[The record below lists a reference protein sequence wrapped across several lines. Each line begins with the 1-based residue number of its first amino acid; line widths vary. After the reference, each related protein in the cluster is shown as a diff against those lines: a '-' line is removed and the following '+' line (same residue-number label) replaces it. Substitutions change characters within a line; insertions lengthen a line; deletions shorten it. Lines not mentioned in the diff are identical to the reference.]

1 MVVWF
6 WGVTAGSQASAQRRP
21 IHAARGQRSC
31 SSSSTSYLAARL
43 PGTGARSESGDE
55 HEAQAK
61 YSDTRL
67 LADPRPIPCVYGAH
81 VAAPSAFLTAAF
93 AGVIAGA
100 VMQSQLVHLRYR
112 LPDEIN
118 MPKPPAGWVIPVT
131 GALTAVTW
139 WVMVRGHPLIV
150 PIVYVVAVWV
160 MVPLAFVDL
169 DVHRLPNKIQLP
181 AYPIL
186 AALLAACSYATGDWG
201 AFVRALIAGAVLWV
215 FFLILALVLLG
226 GGIGFGDVKLAG
238 LLGML
243 LGWLTW
249 AHVIIATM
257 ATFLIGGV
265 IAALLLVTRRKGRK
279 DEFAYGPSMLLG
291 AIVAIV
297 APLVLRSLT

>member
-1 MVVWF
+1 VP
-6 WGVTAGSQASAQRRP
+6 QP
-21 IHAARGQRSC
+21 
-31 SSSSTSYLAARL
+31 
-43 PGTGARSESGDE
+43 
-55 HEAQAK
+55 
-61 YSDTRL
+61 
-67 LADPRPIPCVYGAH
+67 
-81 VAAPSAFLTAAF
+81 TAALI
-93 AGVIAGA
+93 AALVGVIAGA

-112 LPDEIN
+112 LPDEVDL
-118 MPKPPAGWVIPVT
+118 PKPRSGWIIPVT

-139 WVMVRGHPLIV
+139 WVMAPGHPLIV
-150 PIVYVVAVWV
+150 PLVYTLAVWV
-160 MVPLAFVDL
+160 MVPLAFIDL

-186 AALLAACSYATGDWG
+186 AALLAGCSYATGDWG
-201 AFVRALIAGAVLWV
+201 ALVRAAIAGAALWA
-215 FFLILALVLLG
+215 FFLILALVLPG

-279 DEFAYGPSMLLG
+279 DDFAYGPSMLLG

-297 APLVLRSLT
+297 APLVLRSLS